1 MLLIIQLFSLAILSH
16 AQTIAGKGQPCGG
29 GFQSGTTN
37 AVCEAGLICTATP
50 NSPGTYTCEPNVKEN
65 AVGLA
70 GDACG
75 GPDGSD
81 CAVGLVCLQ
90 EGNTGVC
97 RAIQNETE
105 SSQDSGGVTQ
115 DPTSASEVASTGS
128 VLQASESSVGS
139 VASSVATGLPT
150 ASTTAGSQSMAAT
163 GTAASSASSAK
174 PATSMS
180 AFATANIKSSSQR
193 DFMAFPLF
201 FAVAISCI
209 L

>member
-105 SSQDSGGVTQ
+105 SQDSGGVTQ

-128 VLQASESSVGS
+128 VLQASESSVAS
-139 VASSVATGLPT
+139 AASSVETGSPA

-163 GTAASSASSAK
+163 GTAASTAVSSAK

-180 AFATANIKSSSQR
+180 TFATANIKSASQR

>member
-1 MLLIIQLFSLAILSH
+1 MLLTIQLFSLAILSH
-16 AQTIAGKGQPCGG
+16 AQTLAGKGQPCGG

-75 GPDGSD
+75 GPDGAD
-81 CAVGLVCLQ
+81 CGVGLVCLQ

-105 SSQDSGGVTQ
+105 SQDVKQ

-128 VLQASESSVGS
+128 VLQASESSVAS
-139 VASSVATGLPT
+139 VASSVETGLPAA
-150 ASTTAGSQSMAAT
+150 ASTTASQSMAAT
-163 GTAASSASSAK
+163 GTTASSAK
-174 PATSMS
+174 PATSM
-180 AFATANIKSSSQR
+180 ATFATANIKSSSQR

-209 L
+209 V